1 MRAYSILVCFTV
13 SAPDMEQAQKQ
24 LMPQLPNP
32 NSPGVAGIDSWYIAM
47 NERYDGTQ
55 PCDGA
60 SARFVSEDSVSVEL
74 DYDEAILLYELLVQD
89 VGRSELVSKERRARA
104 EGWARKVYDAIDTHE
119 RGGNYASWLSDV
131 RGPELPKQ
139 S

>member
-1 MRAYSILVCFTV
+1 MSSYGILVCFTV

-60 SARFVSEDSVSVEL
+60 SARFVPEDSVSVEL
-74 DYDEAILLYELLVQD
+74 DYDEAILLHELLAQD
-89 VGRSELVSKERRARA
+89 VCRTELVNKDRRARA
-104 EGWARKVYDAIDTHE
+104 EGWARKVHDAIDTYE
-119 RGGNYASWLSDV
+119 RGG
-131 RGPELPKQ
+131 K
-139 S
+139 